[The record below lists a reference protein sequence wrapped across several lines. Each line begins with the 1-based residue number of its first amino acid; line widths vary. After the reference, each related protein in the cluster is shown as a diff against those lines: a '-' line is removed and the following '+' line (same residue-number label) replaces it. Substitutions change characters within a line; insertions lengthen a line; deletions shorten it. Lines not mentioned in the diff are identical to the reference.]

1 MDQAFLHGIDTGVSY
16 WRHLPCLLYAL
27 PHTGRSS
34 RTSDLRQPSGGPGTE
49 RLPTATAG
57 TRDVSFLQIFSEHV
71 MRKAL
76 TVTLAAALIALGA
89 AGNAA
94 AAGADRITGAGSSFV
109 YPILS
114 KWATAYHK
122 KTGVQLNYQ
131 SIGSGG
137 GIKQIKAETVDFG
150 ASDAPLTE
158 QELEKSGLMQFP
170 VIVGGVVP
178 VVNVPGIKP
187 GQLHLTNG
195 ELADIFLGRIDHWND
210 PQLKKTNPD
219 LDLPNLP
226 IQVVHRSDGSGT
238 TWIFTNYLSKVSD
251 AWKSQVGNDKAVDWP
266 TGIGGKGNEGVAS
279 YVNRVKGGIGY
290 VEFAYALQNHMSYAT
305 LRNRDGKLVE
315 PKISTFQ
322 AAAAGADW
330 KNAPGFY
337 MVLTN
342 QPGARSWPITGG
354 TFILMHTQQPSVDTP
369 RAVLQFL
376 DWGYRHGQK
385 MARELDYVPLPDS
398 VVQLIEQN
406 WANKLT
412 ANGKQVWNGSLASD

>member
-1 MDQAFLHGIDTGVSY
+1 
-16 WRHLPCLLYAL
+16 
-27 PHTGRSS
+27 
-34 RTSDLRQPSGGPGTE
+34 
-49 RLPTATAG
+49 
-57 TRDVSFLQIFSEHV
+57 

-76 TVTLAAALIALGA
+76 TVTLGAALIALGT

-94 AAGADRITGAGSSFV
+94 AANVDKITGAGSSFV

-114 KWATAYHK
+114 KWATAYQK

-137 GIKQIKAETVDFG
+137 GIKQIKAKTVDFG
-150 ASDAPLTE
+150 ASDAPLTKK
-158 QELEKSGLMQFP
+158 ELEQSGLMQFP

-187 GQLHLTNG
+187 GQLHLTNA
-195 ELADIFLGRIDHWND
+195 ELADIYLGKIDHWND
-210 PQLKKTNPD
+210 SRLKANNPNV
-219 LDLPNLP
+219 DLPNLP

-238 TWIFTNYLSKVSD
+238 TWIFTNYLSKVSS

-266 TGIGGKGNEGVAS
+266 VGIGGKGNEGVAS

-290 VEFAYALQNHMSYAT
+290 VEFAYALQNHMSYAK
-305 LRNRDGKLVE
+305 LRNRDGHYVD

-342 QPGARSWPITGG
+342 QPGAQSWPITGG
-354 TFILMHTQQPSVDTP
+354 TFILMHTQQPNAGTP
-369 RAVLQFL
+369 QAVLKFL

-385 MARELDYVPLPDS
+385 MAQDLDYVPLPDG
-398 VVQLIEQN
+398 VVKLIEQN
-406 WANKLT
+406 WKQKLM
-412 ANGKQVWNGSLASD
+412 AGGQPVWNGSMASE